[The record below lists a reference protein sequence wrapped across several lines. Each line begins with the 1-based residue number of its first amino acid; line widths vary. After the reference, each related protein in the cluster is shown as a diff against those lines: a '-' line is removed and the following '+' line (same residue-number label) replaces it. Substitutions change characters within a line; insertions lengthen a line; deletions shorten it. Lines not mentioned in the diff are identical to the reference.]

1 MNERDLMELENELFS
16 PRFVPPPSEPQEE
29 ERVSYPGQYDTL
41 EAVLGSKIRREVV
54 LHTAPYQD
62 ARGTMRGWI
71 KKEKRIWSLIVNYM
85 PGGDDTGAI
94 KRTVQN
100 EMKLCNALLEYR
112 DGVLW
117 IPIESKKR
125 LTGFEP
131 GVRDATMNQVGN
143 HLIHTIRNASKASTA
158 FLDELTGFDFTR
170 WRGAEQGLIR
180 DFFVFQK
187 EPASKLALQYMD
199 EWSSKS
205 EWAMSDD
212 RRMAQMRLVDSVKA
226 LACRPNL
233 DIGKEEEW
241 IETTGACPSSSRR
254 PRVLYHHD
262 D

>member
-1 MNERDLMELENELFS
+1 M
-16 PRFVPPPSEPQEE
+16 Q
-29 ERVSYPGQYDTL
+29 
-41 EAVLGSKIRREVV
+41 
-54 LHTAPYQD
+54 
-62 ARGTMRGWI
+62 GWI

-125 LTGFEP
+125 ITGFEP
-131 GVRDATMNQVGN
+131 GVRDAAMNQVGN
-143 HLIHTIRNASKASTA
+143 HLIQAIRNASKASTA
-158 FLDELTGFDFTR
+158 FRDQLTGFDFTR

-180 DFFVFQK
+180 DFFIFQK

-199 EWSSKS
+199 EWASKS

-233 DIGKEEEW
+233 DIDVKEEEEEW
-241 IETTGACPSSSRR
+241 VETTGSCPRSRR

-262 D
+262 